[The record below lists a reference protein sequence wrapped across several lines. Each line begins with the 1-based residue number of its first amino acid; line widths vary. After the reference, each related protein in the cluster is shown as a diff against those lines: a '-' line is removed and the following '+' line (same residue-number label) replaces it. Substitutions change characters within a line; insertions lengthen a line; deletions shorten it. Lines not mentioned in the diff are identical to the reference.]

1 MSERF
6 GAITTQAGVLTLDWD
21 AGTADEGQWELQG
34 ATTVRGEIYDLLFGH
49 VGVAGDNVIKW
60 EVGRVTTTLSTG
72 TVVAP
77 VNLDDDGVAAL
88 SAVDDDLTTIAGEV
102 AASQMLEVVLN
113 QRATFRWVAAP
124 GGEIRNVAVATS
136 GVMCLPSSAGYTAES
151 NSTLHWKE

>member
-21 AGTADEGQWELQG
+21 TGTASEGQWELQG

-49 VGVAGDNVIKW
+49 GGTAGDNVIKW
-60 EVGRVTTTLSTG
+60 EIGRVTTTLSTG
-72 TVVAP
+72 TTVAP
-77 VNLDDDGVAAL
+77 VNLDDGGVAAL
-88 SAVDDDLTTIAGEV
+88 SAVDDDITVMAGEV

-124 GGEIRNVAVATS
+124 GGEIRNVALATTA
-136 GVMCLPSSAGYTAES
+136 VLCLPSSAGYTGEA